1 MTRGSIFFIF
11 LLISSCNLSQNEKP
25 NIILFFYDDLGYGEL
40 GVYGQKIIETKNIDK
55 LANNGLKF
63 TNFYSG
69 SPVCAPS
76 RSILLTGLHGGHTK
90 IRGNHEYGS
99 RGDVW
104 DYNKMSEDPNLE
116 GQYPIGKSELI
127 FPKLLKGAGYT
138 NGMVGKWGL
147 GPPNSTSIPTEMGF
161 SYFYGYNCQRMAHNL
176 YPPHLWENDKRDF
189 LDNKVV
195 SPRLKLQ
202 DGQDPYDESNY
213 KVFNQNDYAPD
224 KMHVKAQEFIENNYD
239 NPFFLYYA
247 SPIPH
252 APLQAP
258 KYLVD
263 KYRNIIGEEDPYL
276 GDKGYFPTRYPRATY
291 AAMIEYID
299 IQVGEIV
306 DQLKR
311 LNIYDNTI
319 ILITSDNGPTY
330 AGGVDFEY
338 FNSTGLFQNDPKRMK
353 GYTYEGGVRVPF
365 IVSWPNKIKNK
376 RVIDEVSISYDIFPT
391 ISELSGVNE
400 LYNYSTDGVSLVDI
414 FTDKK
419 KSLERDYIYWE
430 FPSYG
435 GQQAARMGHYKAIL
449 KDIKKGNRKIELFD
463 LSLDLKEQ
471 NDISSEYPE
480 VVRNF
485 ENIFKK
491 EHIKSEIKRFEMGY
505 IDEKKPLKNE

>member
-1 MTRGSIFFIF
+1 MTKSSIFFI
-11 LLISSCNLSQNEKP
+11 LLLVSSCNISQNDKP

-40 GVYGQKIIETKNIDK
+40 GVYGQKIIETKNIDN

-104 DYNKMSEDPNLE
+104 DYSKMSEDPNLE
-116 GQYPIGKSELI
+116 GQYPIGKSEII
-127 FPKLLKGAGYT
+127 FPKFLKKVGYT

-147 GPPNSTSIPTEMGF
+147 GPPNSTSVPTEMGF
-161 SYFYGYNCQRMAHNL
+161 NYFYGYNCQRMAHNL
-176 YPPHLWENDKRDF
+176 YPPHLWENNKRDI
-189 LDNKVV
+189 LDNEVI
-195 SPRLKLQ
+195 SPKLKLQ
-202 DGQDPYDESNY
+202 PGQDPYDESNY
-213 KVFNQNDYAPD
+213 DIFNQNDYAPD
-224 KMHVKAQEFIENNYD
+224 NMHIKAQEFIEKNKD

-258 KYLVD
+258 QYLVD
-263 KYRNIIGEEDPYL
+263 KYKNIIGDEEPYL

-306 DQLKR
+306 EQLKR

-353 GYTYEGGVRVPF
+353 GYTYEGGIR
-365 IVSWPNKIKNK
+365 
-376 RVIDEVSISYDIFPT
+376 
-391 ISELSGVNE
+391 
-400 LYNYSTDGVSLVDI
+400 
-414 FTDKK
+414 
-419 KSLERDYIYWE
+419 
-430 FPSYG
+430 
-435 GQQAARMGHYKAIL
+435 
-449 KDIKKGNRKIELFD
+449 
-463 LSLDLKEQ
+463 LSL
-471 NDISSEYPE
+471 I
-480 VVRNF
+480 
-485 ENIFKK
+485 
-491 EHIKSEIKRFEMGY
+491 HI
-505 IDEKKPLKNE
+505 

>member
-1 MTRGSIFFIF
+1 MTRSSIFFLC
-11 LLISSCNLSQNEKP
+11 LLLTSCINHQNEKP

-40 GVYGQKIIETKNIDK
+40 GAYGQKIIQTKNIDN

-76 RSILLTGLHGGHTK
+76 RSILLTGLHAGHTK

-104 DYNKMSEDPNLE
+104 DYHKMSEDPNLE
-116 GQYPIGKSELI
+116 GQYPIGKEELI

-138 NGMVGKWGL
+138 NAMVGKWGL

-176 YPPHLWENDKRDF
+176 YPPHLWENEDRDM
-189 LDNKVV
+189 LDNEVI
-195 SPRLKLQ
+195 SPKLKLQ
-202 DGQDPYDESNY
+202 PGQDPYKEENY
-213 KVFNQNDYAPD
+213 NVFNQNDYAPD
-224 KMHVKAQEFIENNYD
+224 MMHFKAQKFIENNKD

-258 KYLVD
+258 QYLID
-263 KYRNIIGEEDPYL
+263 KYRNIIGDEEPYL

-299 IQVGEIV
+299 IQVGEIIE
-306 DQLKR
+306 QLKR

-338 FNSTGLFQNDPKRMK
+338 FNSTGIFQNDPKRMK
-353 GYTYEGGVRVPF
+353 GYTYEGGVRVPM
-365 IVSWPNKIKNK
+365 IISWPEKIKNS
-376 RVIDEVSISYDIFPT
+376 RVVDDVSISYDIFPT
-391 ISELSGVNE
+391 LSEMSGADN
-400 LYNYSTDGVSLVDI
+400 LYSYSTDGVSLVDI
-414 FTDKK
+414 FTDET
-419 KSLERDYIYWE
+419 KSLDREYIYWE

-435 GQQAARMGHYKAIL
+435 GQQAARMGDYKAIL
-449 KDIKKGNRKIELFD
+449 KDIKKGNKKIELYD
-463 LSLDLKEQ
+463 LSKDSKEE
-471 NDISSEYPE
+471 NDISLEFPE
-480 VVRNF
+480 VVKEF
-485 ENIFKK
+485 KNIFKK
-491 EHIKSEIKRFEMGY
+491 EHVKSDIRRFEMGY
-505 IDEKKPLKNE
+505 IDEDKTLKK

>member
-1 MTRGSIFFIF
+1 MSRSSILIFFF
-11 LLISSCNLSQNEKP
+11 LISSCNFLENDKP

-40 GVYGQKIIETKNIDK
+40 GVYGQKIIQTKNIDK
-55 LANNGLKF
+55 LAESGLKF
-63 TNFYSG
+63 TNFYTG

-116 GQYPIGKSELI
+116 GQYPIGKEELI
-127 FPKLLKGAGYT
+127 FPKLLKGNGYT

-147 GPPNSTSIPTEMGF
+147 GPPNSESVPTEMGF
-161 SYFYGYNCQRMAHNL
+161 DYFYGYNCQRMAHNL
-176 YPPHLWENDKRDF
+176 YPPHLWENNEKDM
-189 LDNKVV
+189 LNNKIV
-195 SPRLKLQ
+195 SPKLKLLP
-202 DGQDPYDESNY
+202 DQDPYDEKNY
-213 KVFNQNDYAPD
+213 IVFNQIDYAPD
-224 KMHVKAQEFIENNYD
+224 KMHVKAQEFIEKNKD

-258 KYLVD
+258 KKLIN
-263 KYRNIIGEEDPYL
+263 KYRDIIGEEDPYL
-276 GDKGYFPTRYPRATY
+276 GNVGYFPTRYPRATY

-306 DQLKR
+306 EQLKR
-311 LNIYDNTI
+311 LDIYDNTI

-338 FNSTGLFQNDPKRMK
+338 FNSTGIFQNDPKRMK

-365 IVSWPNKIKNK
+365 IISWPQMVKKG
-376 RVIDEVSISYDIFPT
+376 RVVDDISISYDIFPT
-391 ISELSGVNE
+391 LVELTGSDIFS
-400 LYNYSTDGVSLVDI
+400 YSTDGVSLVDI
-414 FTDKK
+414 INDDSKIIN
-419 KSLERDYIYWE
+419 RDYIYWE

-435 GQQAARMGHYKAIL
+435 GQQAARMGNYKAIL
-449 KDIKKGNRKIELFD
+449 MDIKKGNQKIELYD
-463 LSLDLKEQ
+463 LSVDIKEE
-471 NDISSEYPE
+471 NDISLDFPE
-480 VVRNF
+480 IVKEF

-491 EHIKSEIKRFEMGY
+491 EHEKSDIKRFEMGY
-505 IDEKKPLKNE
+505 IDEVK

>member
-1 MTRGSIFFIF
+1 MTKSSIFFI
-11 LLISSCNLSQNEKP
+11 LLLVSSCNISQNDKP

-40 GVYGQKIIETKNIDK
+40 GVYGQKIIETKNIDN
-55 LANNGLKF
+55 LANNGLIF

-104 DYNKMSEDPNLE
+104 DYSKMSEDPNLE
-116 GQYPIGKSELI
+116 GQYPIGKSEII
-127 FPKLLKGAGYT
+127 FPKFLKEVGYT

-147 GPPNSTSIPTEMGF
+147 GPPNSTSVPTEMGF
-161 SYFYGYNCQRMAHNL
+161 NYFYGYNCQRMAHNL
-176 YPPHLWENDKRDF
+176 YPPHLWENNKRDI
-189 LDNKVV
+189 LDNEVI
-195 SPRLKLQ
+195 SPKLKLQ
-202 DGQDPYDESNY
+202 PGQDPYDESNY
-213 KVFNQNDYAPD
+213 DIFNQNDYAPD
-224 KMHVKAQEFIENNYD
+224 NMHIKAQEFIEKNKD

-258 KYLVD
+258 QNLVD
-263 KYRNIIGEEDPYL
+263 KYKNIIGDEEPYL

-306 DQLKR
+306 EQLKR

-338 FNSTGLFQNDPKRMK
+338 FNSTGIFQNDPKRMK

-365 IVSWPNKIKNK
+365 IISWPQKIKKGRLIND
-376 RVIDEVSISYDIFPT
+376 ISISYDIFPT
-391 ISELSGVNE
+391 LVELTGSDIFS
-400 LYNYSTDGVSLVDI
+400 YYTDGVSLVDI
-414 FTDKK
+414 INDE
-419 KSLERDYIYWE
+419 SEIINRDYIYWE

-435 GQQAARMGHYKAIL
+435 GQQAARMGNYKAIL
-449 KDIKKGNRKIELFD
+449 MDIKKGNKKIELYD
-463 LSLDLKEQ
+463 LSVDIKEK
-471 NDISSEYPE
+471 NDISLDFPE
-480 VVRNF
+480 IVKEF
-485 ENIFKK
+485 EKIFMK
-491 EHIKSEIKRFEMGY
+491 EHEKSDIKRFEMGY
-505 IDEKKPLKNE
+505 IDVVN

>member
-1 MTRGSIFFIF
+1 MSRLLVF
-11 LLISSCNLSQNEKP
+11 LLLLSSCSLSHNNDKP

-40 GVYGQKIIETKNIDK
+40 GAYGQKIIETKNIDD
-55 LANNGLKF
+55 LAKNGLRF

-127 FPKLLKGAGYT
+127 FPKLLKGAGYI

-202 DGQDPYDESNY
+202 EGQDPQDENNY
-213 KVFNQNDYAPD
+213 EVFNQNDYAPD
-224 KMHVKAQEFIENNYD
+224 KMHIKAKEFIEKNHD

-258 KYLVD
+258 KYLID
-263 KYRNIIGEEDPYL
+263 KYRKIIGDEEPYL
-276 GDKGYFPTRYPRATY
+276 GNVGYFPTRYPRATY

-299 IQVGEIV
+299 IQVGEIIA
-306 DQLKR
+306 QLKR
-311 LNIYDNTI
+311 LDIYDNTV
-319 ILITSDNGPTY
+319 ILLTSDNGPTY

-338 FNSTGLFQNDPKRMK
+338 FNSTGIFQNKPDRMK

-365 IVSWPNKIKNK
+365 VVSWPKKIRSG
-376 RVIDEVSISYDIFPT
+376 RVVDDVSISYDLFAT
-391 ISELSGVNE
+391 ISELSGVDDS
-400 LYNYSTDGVSLVDI
+400 YSTDGISLVDI
-414 FTDKK
+414 FTDENI
-419 KSLERDYIYWE
+419 SLDREYIYWE

-435 GQQAARMGHYKAIL
+435 GQQAARMGDFKAL
-449 KDIKKGNRKIELFD
+449 RTDIKKGNNKIELYN
-463 LSLDLKEQ
+463 LSEDIREEI
-471 NDISSEYPE
+471 DISSENPDIIKKF
-480 VVRNF
+480 ND
-485 ENIFKK
+485 IFSR
-491 EHIKSEIKRFEMGY
+491 EHVKSDIKRFHMGY
-505 IDEKKPLKNE
+505 IDDN

>member
-1 MTRGSIFFIF
+1 MTRSSIFFLC
-11 LLISSCNLSQNEKP
+11 LLLTSCINHQNEKP

-40 GVYGQKIIETKNIDK
+40 GAYGQKIIQTKNIDN
-55 LANNGLKF
+55 LANDGLKF

-76 RSILLTGLHGGHTK
+76 RSILLTGLHAGHTK

-104 DYNKMSEDPNLE
+104 DYHKMSEDPNLE
-116 GQYPIGKSELI
+116 GQYPIGKEELI

-138 NGMVGKWGL
+138 NAMVGKWGL

-176 YPPHLWENDKRDF
+176 YPPHLWENEDRDM
-189 LDNKVV
+189 LDNEVI
-195 SPRLKLQ
+195 SPKLKLQ
-202 DGQDPYDESNY
+202 PGQDPYKEENY
-213 KVFNQNDYAPD
+213 NVFNQNDYAPD
-224 KMHVKAQEFIENNYD
+224 MMHSKAQKFIENNKD

-258 KYLVD
+258 QYLID
-263 KYRNIIGEEDPYL
+263 KYRNIIGDEEPYL

-299 IQVGEIV
+299 IQVGEIIE
-306 DQLKR
+306 QLKR

-338 FNSTGLFQNDPKRMK
+338 FNSTGIFQNDPKRMK
-353 GYTYEGGVRVPF
+353 GYTYEGGVRVPM
-365 IVSWPNKIKNK
+365 IISWPEKIKNS
-376 RVIDEVSISYDIFPT
+376 RVVDDVSISYDIFPT
-391 ISELSGVNE
+391 LSEMSGADN
-400 LYNYSTDGVSLVDI
+400 LYSYSTDGVSLVDI
-414 FTDKK
+414 FTDET
-419 KSLERDYIYWE
+419 KSLDREYIYWE

-435 GQQAARMGHYKAIL
+435 GQQAARMGDYKAIL
-449 KDIKKGNRKIELFD
+449 KDIKKGNKKIELYD
-463 LSLDLKEQ
+463 LSKDSKEQ
-471 NDISSEYPE
+471 NDISLEFPE
-480 VVRNF
+480 VVKEF
-485 ENIFKK
+485 KNIFKK
-491 EHIKSEIKRFEMGY
+491 EHVKSDIRRFEMGY
-505 IDEKKPLKNE
+505 IDEDKTLKK